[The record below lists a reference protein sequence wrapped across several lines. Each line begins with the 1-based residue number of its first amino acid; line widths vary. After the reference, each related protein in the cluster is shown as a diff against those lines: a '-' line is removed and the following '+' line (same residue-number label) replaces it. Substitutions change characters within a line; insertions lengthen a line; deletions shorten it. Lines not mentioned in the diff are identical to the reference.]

1 MGESE
6 ASAMR
11 NGGTLLISTC
21 AAVLLGTAAC
31 APAGDS
37 GPPPEQPRRAPLPP
51 PTLSITPAH
60 GAKRVPPDAGIGL
73 KVTGGKITSVSVTDA
88 KGREVPGRLGADG
101 TWRPAWPFTPSTAY
115 TVRAQAAAPDGGKTV
130 TERAAFTTLKPKRV
144 LETGMSPL
152 DGEKVGVGMPI
163 QVLLSKPVTAQ
174 KDRAAV
180 ERSLTVHM
188 SKPVEG
194 AWSWVSDREVQYRP
208 REYWPVGEKVTVV
221 AHMAGLRIGRDVWGT
236 KDRTVHFTVGP
247 RHITTINNRTHRAVV
262 RSNGKVVKTIPVS
275 LGKPGYESW
284 SGTMIAQ
291 EKAPDFLMDSATIG
305 IPGEYLHHTKWNVRL
320 TYSGMFFHAA
330 PWSVGDQ
337 GRRNVS
343 HGCVNASTA
352 NAHWFYNFTQRGDI
366 IKITGTSR
374 KLRFGNGPTPW
385 TKTWEE
391 WLAGSALKTSAA
403 TPPGAASTDA

>member
-1 MGESE
+1 MSGESE

-21 AAVLLGTAAC
+21 AAVLLCTAAC
-31 APAGDS
+31 TSSS
-37 GPPPEQPRRAPLPP
+37 GPGGPGGPGGALERAPLPP
-51 PTLSITPAH
+51 PQLVITPAH
-60 GAKRVPPDAGIGL
+60 GAKKVPPDTGIGV
-73 KVTGGKITSVSVTDA
+73 KVTGGKITAVSVVDA
-88 KGREVPGRLGADG
+88 KGRAVGGALTSDG
-101 TWRPAWPFTPSTAY
+101 TWRPTWPFKPAAAY
-115 TVRAQAAAPDGGKTV
+115 TVRVQAAAPDGGNV
-130 TERAAFTTLKPKRV
+130 ITERAAFTTLKPKRV

-152 DGEKVGVGMPI
+152 DGEKVGIGMPI
-163 QVLLSKPVTAQ
+163 QLLLSKPVTAQ

-208 REYWPVGEKVTVV
+208 RMYWPTGEKVTVV
-221 AHMAGLRIGRDVWGT
+221 AHLAGLRIGRDLWGL

-247 RHITTINNRTHRAVV
+247 RHITTINSKTHRAVV
-262 RSNGKVVKTIPVS
+262 RDNGKVVKKIPVS

-305 IPGEYLHHTKWNVRL
+305 IPGEYLHHTKWNVRM

-343 HGCVNASTA
+343 HGCVNASTT

-366 IKITGTSR
+366 IRVTGTSR
-374 KLRFGNGPTPW
+374 KLQFGNGPTPW
-385 TKTWEE
+385 TKSWQE
-391 WLAGSALKTSAA
+391 WLAGSALKTS
-403 TPPGAASTDA
+403 TDA